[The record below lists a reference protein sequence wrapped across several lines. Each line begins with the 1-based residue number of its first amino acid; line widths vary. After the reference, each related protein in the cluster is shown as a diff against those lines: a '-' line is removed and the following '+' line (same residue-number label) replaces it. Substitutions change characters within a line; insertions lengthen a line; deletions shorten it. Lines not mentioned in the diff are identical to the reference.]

1 MSAREAILGKV
12 RKSLGGGQNDAA
24 RLAAVEAR
32 LARAPK
38 GVIPARGQLDDK
50 ARKQRFVSMA
60 ERVSATVRQ
69 VKSPDDVPK
78 AVAEYLRSRNLPAAI
93 RVGADRRLAKMPW
106 ATQRALNVKH
116 GPSDGDDEAGVSH
129 AFGAIAESG
138 TLVLASGKDNPTT
151 INFLPEHHIVVV
163 DAKDVA
169 GDMESVL
176 SRLRRKFGKGGMPR
190 TLNFITGPSRS
201 GDIEQKLL
209 LGAHGPRALHII
221 MVGG

>member
-1 MSAREAILGKV
+1 VSAREAILGKV
-12 RKSLGGGQNDAA
+12 RKSLGGGHNDAA

-32 LARAPK
+32 LAKAPK
-38 GVIPARGQLDDK
+38 GIIPERGQLDDK
-50 ARKQRFVSMA
+50 ARRRLFVAMA
-60 ERVSATVRQ
+60 EKVSASVKQ

-93 RVGADRRLAKMPW
+93 RIGADKRLAKMPW
-106 ATQRALNVKH
+106 ASQRALNVKR
-116 GPSDGDDEAGVSH
+116 GPSDGDDETGVSH

-138 TLVLASGKDNPTT
+138 TLVLASGSDNPTT

-169 GDMESVL
+169 GDMESVIF
-176 SRLRRKFGKGGMPR
+176 RLRRKYGKGEMPR

-221 MVGG
+221 LVGG